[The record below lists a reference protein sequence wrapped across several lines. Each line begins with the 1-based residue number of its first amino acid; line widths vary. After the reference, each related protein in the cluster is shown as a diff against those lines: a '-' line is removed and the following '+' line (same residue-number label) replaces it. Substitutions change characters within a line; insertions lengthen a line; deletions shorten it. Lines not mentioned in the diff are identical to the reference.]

1 MRLLVFHNIL
11 FAQYKSIYFEN
22 INNDI
27 TKNNGAFLVIQTSYS
42 ERSRINHFNKESL
55 INSINYPFK
64 LISKKPLEEVSS
76 ILIFFNWL
84 YYVIKFKPSII
95 NFTGYNSF
103 LIFLFLI
110 FCKLFGIKTI
120 ITNESVIKNLPTDK
134 NINLKFKKYIK
145 KYILSLA
152 DYFYTF
158 GINAN
163 NLLFDLDIEKQKIL
177 TFGNTFDKS
186 KFIKV
191 DEVNLKKSTKINL
204 LFIGRL
210 IEEKNL
216 FNTLTLL
223 AKVNDIV
230 PIKFDIY
237 GDGPQENALQN
248 FVKKNKID
256 FVEFKSKIKWEDI
269 SKIYP
274 NYSHLILLSSSETW
288 GMVANEAQFFNLNVI
303 CSSNCGCAN
312 DLIINNYNGL
322 VINQMD
328 NQLTPNSIANYL
340 LKQKESSIFT
350 KNNNLIFDE
359 SYTIRKFIKKLYLVN
374 ELK

>member
-1 MRLLVFHNIL
+1 
-11 FAQYKSIYFEN
+11 
-22 INNDI
+22 
-27 TKNNGAFLVIQTSYS
+27 
-42 ERSRINHFNKESL
+42 
-55 INSINYPFK
+55 
-64 LISKKPLEEVSS
+64 
-76 ILIFFNWL
+76 
-84 YYVIKFKPSII
+84 
-95 NFTGYNSF
+95 
-103 LIFLFLI
+103 
-110 FCKLFGIKTI
+110 
-120 ITNESVIKNLPTDK
+120 
-134 NINLKFKKYIK
+134 
-145 KYILSLA
+145 
-152 DYFYTF
+152 
-158 GINAN
+158 
-163 NLLFDLDIEKQKIL
+163 
-177 TFGNTFDKS
+177 
-186 KFIKV
+186 IKV

>member
-110 FCKLFGIKTI
+110 ICKLFGIKTI